1 LKKSLI
7 VSIILVINCFLL
19 NAQDTIRYMQYNLL
33 NYGNLESYCSAT
45 TNPTELKDGYLRTII
60 DYAKPDLFACV
71 EIASSPT
78 VIQHL
83 LDEVLN
89 INGVDYWRKT
99 AMSNFAGSAI
109 VNMLYYNTDKFGLVA
124 QDAVI
129 TEPRDINI
137 YKFFFKTND
146 LASVHDTIFFHV
158 IVAHLKAGNTGP
170 DETARAQS
178 TSTLMQYLSLAYQP
192 GNFIISGDFNL
203 YSSSEQAYVN
213 LLNFNFPAYRF
224 YDPVERPGN
233 WNNNSSFS
241 DVHTQS
247 THTSGNGCPS
257 TGGLDDRFDFI
268 LISDDIKSGHARLQA
283 MPETYHAVGQD
294 GQHFNSAINAP
305 PQNPAAPQNVI
316 EALYGNSDHLP
327 VLMDLKVEKALGLD
341 DRNTL
346 QPWFRVNNPCQDQ
359 AHLYFNAMTGRTVT
373 ARLFAVNGQEIS
385 SFVFRIPSENQVDID
400 LNGINPGV
408 YFLQLTA
415 DGFPVYTRK
424 LINQP

>member
-1 LKKSLI
+1 MKKTLI
-7 VSIILVINCFLL
+7 VFIFLIINSILL

-45 TNPTELKDGYLRTII
+45 ANPTELKDGYLRTII

-78 VIQHL
+78 IIQHL

-89 INGVDYWRKT
+89 INGVHSWQKT

-137 YKFFFKTND
+137 YKFYFKTND

-158 IVAHLKAGNTGP
+158 IVAHLKAGNTGD
-170 DETARAQS
+170 DEAARAVS
-178 TSTLMQYLSLAYQP
+178 TSLLMQYLSLSYQP

-203 YSSSEQAYVN
+203 YSSSEQAYGN

-224 YDPVERPGN
+224 YDPLERPGN

-241 DVHTQS
+241 DLHTQS

-268 LISDDIKSGHARLQA
+268 LISDDVKSGHARLQA
-283 MPETYHAVGQD
+283 MPETYHALGQD
-294 GQHFNSAINAP
+294 GQHFNSAVNAP

-327 VLMDLKVEKALGLD
+327 VLMDLRVEKALGIA
-341 DRNTL
+341 DREFNL
-346 QPWFRVNNPCQDQ
+346 PWFRISNPCSEI
-359 AHLYFNAMTGRTVT
+359 AHLYFNAMTGRQIRAILYDVSGNEV
-373 ARLFAVNGQEIS
+373 R
-385 SFVFRIPSENQVDID
+385 SFQARIPAGNNLSLD
-400 LNGINPGV
+400 LQGIRAGA
-408 YFLQLTA
+408 YFLHVSA
-415 DGFPVYTRK
+415 DGFPSVSQK
-424 LINQP
+424 LIVQP